1 MAARERLSRTA
12 NATLREMGRAGL
24 VVAGLLLLAAVLACG
39 GGGVTA
45 PTGNDPSP
53 SKGAAE
59 EQRLWIKHGE
69 DVQPFKNGDEVSA
82 GGMNAEIF
90 VSPYPPGRSANI
102 DFYLTRGG
110 EPIEN
115 ANVSL
120 QYDMTVMEHGPFE
133 LLAVPTGRGHY
144 LAALDFVMNG
154 DFWLNVSLDIAND
167 ESIINLLVRA
177 AR

>member
-1 MAARERLSRTA
+1 MA
-12 NATLREMGRAGL
+12 
-24 VVAGLLLLAAVLACG
+24 AGLLMIAATSACG
-39 GGGVTA
+39 GGREAA

-69 DVQPFKNGDEVSA
+69 DVQPFKNGDEVNA
-82 GGMNAEIF
+82 GGMNTEIF

-102 DFYLTRGG
+102 DFYLTSAG
-110 EPIEN
+110 EPVEG
-115 ANVSL
+115 ANITL
-120 QYDMTVMEHGPFE
+120 QYDMTVMEHGPFQ

-144 LAALDFVMNG
+144 LAAVDFAMDGV
-154 DFWLNVSLDIAND
+154 FWLNVSADTGD
-167 ESIINLLVRA
+167 GESIINMLVRA

>member
-1 MAARERLSRTA
+1 MSRFMAGSTARQALPA
-12 NATLREMGRAGL
+12 LAFFM
-24 VVAGLLLLAAVLACG
+24 LLLAVAACG
-39 GGGVTA
+39 GSAA
-45 PTGNDPSP
+45 PADGDRSSP
-53 SKGAAE
+53 EAAAE

-69 DVQPFKNGDEVSA
+69 ETLAFANGDEVTS
-82 GGMNAEIF
+82 GGITAEIF

-110 EPIEN
+110 EPIEE

-144 LAALDFVMNG
+144 LAALDFIMNG